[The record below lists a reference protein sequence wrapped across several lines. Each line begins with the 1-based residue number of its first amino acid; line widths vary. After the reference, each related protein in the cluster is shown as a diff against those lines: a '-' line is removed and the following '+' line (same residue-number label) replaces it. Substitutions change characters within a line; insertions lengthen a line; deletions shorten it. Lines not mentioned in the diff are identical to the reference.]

1 FARFPCR
8 YCSFARVNDF
18 ALSPLVAAE
27 IRTVLAIRMTCN
39 RDRTANVLTPPNPFR
54 DYLQRVGEFLNRI
67 PRYRCATRSEVSLV
81 SLIPAE
87 SKKLY
92 THIVF
97 LSMFLHRCRRVIP
110 KKPGR

>member
-1 FARFPCR
+1 
-8 YCSFARVNDF
+8 
-18 ALSPLVAAE
+18 
-27 IRTVLAIRMTCN
+27 MTCN
-39 RDRTANVLTPPNPFR
+39 RDRTANVLTPPNPLR

-67 PRYRCATRSEVSLV
+67 PRYRCTTRSEVSLV

-110 KKPGR
+110 KAETLIPCFAKSRPLRQLKSSQTRVEDEICN